1 MVNLAGVDLGQGIL
15 VGALHGLVH
24 RDSAAPIG
32 CIKVEVSRLQAENL
46 TLSQGEDHTHVHCQ
60 MKGGVLNGL
69 QRCQHG
75 AFVPDRAFFGVD
87 LGGFTGSRRFV
98 DQIPV
103 NGIRKG
109 SLQERVDFVNG
120 RAG

>member
-1 MVNLAGVDLGQGIL
+1 M
-15 VGALHGLVH
+15 H
-24 RDSAAPIG
+24 R
-32 CIKVEVSRLQAENL
+32 
-46 TLSQGEDHTHVHCQ
+46 Q
-60 MKGGVLNGL
+60 MEGGVLNGL
-69 QRCQHG
+69 QRRQHG
-75 AFVPDRAFFGVD
+75 ALIPDGAFFGID
-87 LGGFTGSRRFV
+87 LGGFTGSRRLV

>member
-1 MVNLAGVDLGQGIL
+1 MVDLGGVDLGQGDL
-15 VGALHGLVH
+15 VGTLQGFVH
-24 RDSAAPIG
+24 RDGSPSVC
-32 CIKVEVSRLQAENL
+32 CIKVEVSRLQAEDLAL
-46 TLSQGEDHTHVHCQ
+46 TEREDRAHVHRQ
-60 MKGGVLNGL
+60 MQGGVLDGL
-69 QRCQHG
+69 QRRQHG
-75 AFVPDRAFFGVD
+75 ALIPDGAFFGVD
-87 LGGFTGSRRFV
+87 LGGFTGSRRLV

>member
-1 MVNLAGVDLGQGIL
+1 MVDLGRVDLGQGDL
-15 VGALHGLVH
+15 VGTLQGFVH
-24 RDSAAPIG
+24 RDGSPSVC
-32 CIKVEVSRLQAENL
+32 CIKVEVSRLQAEDLAL
-46 TLSQGEDHTHVHCQ
+46 TEREDHAHVHRQ
-60 MKGGVLNGL
+60 MQGRVLDGL
-69 QRCQHG
+69 QRRQHG
-75 AFVPDRAFFGVD
+75 ALIPDGAFFGIN

-109 SLQERVDFVNG
+109 GFQERVDFVNG

>member
-1 MVNLAGVDLGQGIL
+1 M
-15 VGALHGLVH
+15 H
-24 RDSAAPIG
+24 R
-32 CIKVEVSRLQAENL
+32 
-46 TLSQGEDHTHVHCQ
+46 Q
-60 MKGGVLNGL
+60 MQGGVLDGL
-69 QRCQHG
+69 QRRQHG
-75 AFVPDRAFFGVD
+75 ALIPDGAFFGVD

-109 SLQERVDFVNG
+109 SFQERVDFVNG

>member
-1 MVNLAGVDLGQGIL
+1 MVDLGRINLGQGDL
-15 VGALHGLVH
+15 VGTLQGFVH
-24 RDSAAPIG
+24 RDGSPSV
-32 CIKVEVSRLQAENL
+32 CCVKVEVSRLQAENL
-46 TLSQGEDHTHVHCQ
+46 TLSQGEDHAHVHRQ
-60 MKGGVLNGL
+60 MQGGVLDGL
-69 QRCQHG
+69 QRRQHG
-75 AFVPDRAFFGVD
+75 ALIPDGAFFGID
-87 LGGFTGSRRFV
+87 LGGFTGSRRLV

>member
-1 MVNLAGVDLGQGIL
+1 MVDLGGVDLGQGDL
-15 VGALHGLVH
+15 VGTLQGFVH
-24 RDSAAPIG
+24 RDGSPSV
-32 CIKVEVSRLQAENL
+32 CCVKVQITRLQAEDL
-46 TLSQGEDHTHVHCQ
+46 TLSQGEDHAHVHSQ
-60 MKGGVLNGL
+60 MQGRVLDGL
-69 QRCQHG
+69 QRRQHG
-75 AFVPDRAFFGVD
+75 ALIPDGAFFGVD

-109 SLQERVDFVNG
+109 GLQERVDFVNG

>member
-1 MVNLAGVDLGQGIL
+1 MVDLGGVDLGQGDL
-15 VGALHGLVH
+15 VGTLQGFVH
-24 RDSAAPIG
+24 RDGSPSVC
-32 CIKVEVSRLQAENL
+32 CIKVEVSRLQAEDL
-46 TLSQGEDHTHVHCQ
+46 TLSQGKDHAHVHSQ
-60 MKGGVLNGL
+60 MQSGVLDGL
-69 QRCQHG
+69 QRRQHG
-75 AFVPDRAFFGVD
+75 ALIPDGAFFGVD

-109 SLQERVDFVNG
+109 SFQERVDFVNG

>member
-1 MVNLAGVDLGQGIL
+1 MVDLGRINLGQGDL
-15 VGALHGLVH
+15 VGTLQGFVH
-24 RDSAAPIG
+24 RDGSPSVC
-32 CIKVEVSRLQAENL
+32 CIKVEVSRLQAEDL
-46 TLSQGEDHTHVHCQ
+46 TLSQGENHAHVDSQ
-60 MKGGVLNGL
+60 MQGGVLDGL
-69 QRCQHG
+69 QRRQHG
-75 AFVPDRAFFGVD
+75 ALIPDGAFFGID

-109 SLQERVDFVNG
+109 GLQERVDFVNG